1 MVELNELKRIS
12 HSFLFAASL
21 TAGVLVSGCATV
33 KAPMESGR
41 PLANSSSNSSNSSNS
56 SARTVDEIIQKSN
69 LEQPVANATP
79 APLPANVGKKVDYG
93 ELIVQG
99 KRLKNTTFDI
109 PVTVN
114 SRVEYWV
121 DYFTGRGRKY
131 FATYLERA
139 EFFIPYMRPILKQNG
154 IPEDFVYLAMIES
167 GFNNFARS
175 NAKAVGPW
183 QFISATGKR
192 YGLMVNW
199 WVDERRDIRKST
211 IAAVDY
217 LKELMGM
224 FGSFELAA
232 ASYNAGEG
240 KVARAVQRFGTKD
253 FWSIARHRFLKPE
266 TRDYVPKIIA
276 AALIAKNRTQFGFE
290 PEDKQQRPAA
300 DEAVSSDGEVVKL
313 IKSDKP
319 DDHLEHNPD
328 TDNTGPQNV
337 GDLLSQLNT
346 ADMKDDD
353 DDADAPE
360 GTSSAI
366 VPATL
371 MVPSDDNG
379 NSEGTQANNGSD
391 SQPLAKPVPTPHM
404 TKKGEVGGAEL
415 AEFDVKSPADLLKV
429 ARAAGLSYQTVK
441 SLNPELLRWCT
452 PPTVSS
458 YRVRLPA
465 SVKEKFLATYNHEA
479 YPRQVEFMSYKV
491 RKGETLVHIARH
503 FGIKVDPISDLNGV
517 SPKRPLRHGAKV
529 LLPMPN
535 DRSRSIASLEVRDPP
550 EHHRRKGR
558 RRRHYSK
565 ISYEQRRE
573 AARSSQGRRSRS
585 REG

>member
-1 MVELNELKRIS
+1 VAELRRFS

-21 TAGVLVSGCATV
+21 AAGALVSGCATI
-33 KAPMESGR
+33 KAPVESGR
-41 PLANSSSNSSNSSNS
+41 PLANSSSS
-56 SARTVDEIIQKSN
+56 SAPRTVDEIIQKSN
-69 LEQPVANATP
+69 LAQPNSSTSNATTATAVLIP
-79 APLPANVGKKVDYG
+79 TNVGRKVDYG
-93 ELIVQG
+93 EIVVQG

-121 DYFTGRGRKY
+121 DYFTGRGRKH
-131 FATYLERA
+131 FVKYLERA
-139 EFFIPYMRPILKQNG
+139 EFFIPYMRPILKQSG

-217 LKELMGM
+217 LKELLGM

-253 FWSIARHRFLKPE
+253 FWAIAHHRFLKPE

-290 PEDKQQRPAA
+290 PENGHLPGS

-319 DDHLEHNPD
+319 DDHLDRAPEAESD
-328 TDNTGPQNV
+328 GPQNV
-337 GDLLSQLNT
+337 GDLLSQLSN
-346 ADMKDDD
+346 ADLKDDD
-353 DDADAPE
+353 DDNAPE
-360 GTSSAI
+360 GTGSAI

-371 MVPSDDNG
+371 MVPADENG
-379 NSEGTQANNGSD
+379 APEGTQANNGGE

-415 AEFDVKSPADLLKV
+415 AEFDVKSPADLLKI

-452 PPTVSS
+452 PPNVSS
-458 YRVRLPA
+458 YRIRLPA

-479 YPRQVEFMSYKV
+479 YPRQVEFMAYKV
-491 RKGETLVHIARH
+491 RKGETLMHIARH

-517 SPKRPLRHGAKV
+517 SPKKPLRHGSKV

-550 EHHRRKGR
+550 EHRRRKGR

-573 AARSSQGRRSRS
+573 AARTPQGRRSRN
-585 REG
+585 RES

>member
-1 MVELNELKRIS
+1 VAELKRIS

-21 TAGVLVSGCATV
+21 TAGALVSGCATV
-33 KAPMESGR
+33 KAPVESGR
-41 PLANSSSNSSNSSNS
+41 PLANSSSP
-56 SARTVDEIIQKSN
+56 RTVDEVIQRSHLDQPAPGSNANSAPVASN
-69 LEQPVANATP
+69 L
-79 APLPANVGKKVDYG
+79 GKKVDYG
-93 ELIVQG
+93 EIIVQG

-131 FATYLERA
+131 FTTYLERA
-139 EFFIPYMRPILKQNG
+139 EFFVPYMRPILKQNG

-253 FWSIARHRFLKPE
+253 FWAISRHRFLKPE

-276 AALIAKNRTQFGFE
+276 AALIAKNRAQFGFDSD
-290 PEDKQQRPAA
+290 DKHRPGA

-319 DDHLEHNPD
+319 DDHLEHASD
-328 TDNTGPQNV
+328 ADSAGPQNV
-337 GDLLSQLNT
+337 GDLLGQLNNN
-346 ADMKDDD
+346 DLKDDD

-360 GTSSAI
+360 GAGSAI

-371 MVPSDDNG
+371 MVPADENGGSDG
-379 NSEGTQANNGSD
+379 VQASNGSNGGND
-391 SQPLAKPVPTPHM
+391 SQPLAKPVPMPHM

-415 AEFDVKSPADLLKV
+415 AEFDVKSPADLLKI

-452 PPTVSS
+452 PPNVSS
-458 YRVRLPA
+458 YRVRLPS

-479 YPRQVEFMSYKV
+479 YPRQVEFMAYKV
-491 RKGETLVHIARH
+491 RKGETLARIAHH

-517 SPKRPLRHGAKV
+517 SPRMPLRHGAKV

-558 RRRHYSK
+558 RRHRYSK

-573 AARSSQGRRSRS
+573 AARAPQGRRSRS